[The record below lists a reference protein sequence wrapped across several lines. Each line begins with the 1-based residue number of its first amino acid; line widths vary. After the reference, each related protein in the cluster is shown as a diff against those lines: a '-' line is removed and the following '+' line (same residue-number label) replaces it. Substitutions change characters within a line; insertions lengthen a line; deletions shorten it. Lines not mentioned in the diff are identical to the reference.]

1 MGSIPLPA
9 LSVNQ
14 NQPSPLEEY
23 AKIMQIRGQQAQQQT
38 QELQQTGL
46 SQQNQMQALQLKDA
60 QTLRS
65 LSPQFLQKDDK
76 GNVTGYDF
84 KGLIGA
90 ASGAGVSPQTL
101 QKMQM
106 DQLDLTQK
114 YAATDEAT
122 RNDALAKNKTA
133 YDVLEGVRSQ
143 KDPAARQSAY
153 QQGLQQLQKVGVDTS
168 KYPPQAPSDDDLNS
182 FEAGLGV
189 HQQIL
194 ADAKTQ
200 AETAEAN
207 AKTNEEKAGEFKEIP
222 GTGTFW
228 NPNTNEVK
236 TPTGTVLSPQMA
248 ESKFLQIQTA
258 KKLGQPVSKDDQA
271 FADSYRDMKTM
282 VPQFTFNMQQGAL
295 QDNAL
300 DMAAKNY
307 LMTGQMPT
315 GLRSPGMSSAIINR
329 AGELSKS
336 DPTMSNIASNRA
348 AYDANKTSLDNL
360 QKNLDQVTAF
370 ENTAGKNLDQ
380 FLTTAKKVVDSG
392 SPWIN
397 KPLRSVAQQGLGD
410 ADMAAYNAARQT
422 ALTEIAKV
430 LSSSNATGVTSDSAR
445 NEVSG
450 LIGPDASLKQ
460 IYSAAN
466 ILKQDMANRHTSY
479 QQQVQDIKGRFSFS
493 DNNAQPSAAKDL
505 GPAPPEAKEGD
516 TGSFNGTKAKIVNGR
531 IVPQ

>member
-1 MGSIPLPA
+1 MGSIPLAA

-38 QELQQTGL
+38 QDLQQTGL

-200 AETAEAN
+200 AETGESAAKAANETAQAALANIKVNLSKNSKPGDFDAQIDKLAAPTDPLNIQTKTMVNSALQRGDYEGATKALDSANQALIQRQQTQYVQNAENVRQSLNRQATFANTMQKDGLDQVGKMFTDPQHGYTQFLSQAEATKSAVAN
-207 AKTNEEKAGEFKEIP
+207 AKNGNELASSLAPLMTASGVLSFSGIHRINQVDVNQAGPQVGSIYRRINSALDKAGSGTINPDTAKEMDSLMDELIEAKHTALVNGAQVIAKNAGLDPTKTTIMGKDGTPDTLDHASKNTKAPAAAAEVPDAVTKALANVGP
-222 GTGTFW
+222 GIHTLSDGSKW
-228 NPNTNEVK
+228 MKDEN
-236 TPTGTVLSPQMA
+236 GTV
-248 ESKFLQIQTA
+248 T
-258 KKLGQPVSKDDQA
+258 
-271 FADSYRDMKTM
+271 
-282 VPQFTFNMQQGAL
+282 
-295 QDNAL
+295 
-300 DMAAKNY
+300 
-307 LMTGQMPT
+307 
-315 GLRSPGMSSAIINR
+315 
-329 AGELSKS
+329 
-336 DPTMSNIASNRA
+336 
-348 AYDANKTSLDNL
+348 
-360 QKNLDQVTAF
+360 
-370 ENTAGKNLDQ
+370 
-380 FLTTAKKVVDSG
+380 
-392 SPWIN
+392 
-397 KPLRSVAQQGLGD
+397 
-410 ADMAAYNAARQT
+410 
-422 ALTEIAKV
+422 
-430 LSSSNATGVTSDSAR
+430 
-445 NEVSG
+445 
-450 LIGPDASLKQ
+450 KQ
-460 IYSAAN
+460 
-466 ILKQDMANRHTSY
+466 
-479 QQQVQDIKGRFSFS
+479 
-493 DNNAQPSAAKDL
+493 
-505 GPAPPEAKEGD
+505 
-516 TGSFNGTKAKIVNGR
+516 
-531 IVPQ
+531 